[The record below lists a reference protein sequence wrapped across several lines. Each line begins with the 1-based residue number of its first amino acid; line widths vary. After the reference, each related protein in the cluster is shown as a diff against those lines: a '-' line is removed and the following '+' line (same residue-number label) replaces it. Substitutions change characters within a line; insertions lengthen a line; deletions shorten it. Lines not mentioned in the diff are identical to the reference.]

1 MRCANY
7 LLIITCGATLL
18 VSGCADA
25 PKRKTASKPAIT
37 AAKTPPIAPAAP
49 AKPSAQQERYTK
61 GLQLLKTSQWPAAE
75 TELLASA
82 KDFPRDSGPPTNLG
96 IVYARTNRKDLATA
110 AFTKA
115 VALNAG
121 NAVAHN
127 WLGVLAVEAGNYPR
141 AEQAYRQALQADA
154 SYGKAHLNLGILYD
168 QHLKRPQDALKEYRR
183 YRDLGGKDDPKAAI
197 WIAELEKSAPLAAPV
212 TPAAAPSAS
221 AGGNNSSS
229 MTPAASAPKP
239 ATPAATSPKPAATGP
254 GKPVKLNDKSGT

>member
-25 PKRKTASKPAIT
+25 PKRKAAPKPVVT

-49 AKPSAQQERYTK
+49 AKPSAQQERYSK

-75 TELLASA
+75 TGLLASA
-82 KDFPRDSGPPTNLG
+82 KDFPRDSGPQTNLG

-127 WLGVLAVEAGNYPR
+127 WLGVLAAEAGNYPR

-168 QHLKRPQDALKEYRR
+168 LHLKRPQDALKEYRL
-183 YRDLGGKDDPKAAI
+183 YRDLGGKDDPKAAL

-212 TPAAAPSAS
+212 TPAA
-221 AGGNNSSS
+221 
-229 MTPAASAPKP
+229 SAPKP
-239 ATPAATSPKPAATGP
+239 ATPAATTPKPAATGAT
-254 GKPVKLNDKSGT
+254 GVAKPVKLNDKSGT